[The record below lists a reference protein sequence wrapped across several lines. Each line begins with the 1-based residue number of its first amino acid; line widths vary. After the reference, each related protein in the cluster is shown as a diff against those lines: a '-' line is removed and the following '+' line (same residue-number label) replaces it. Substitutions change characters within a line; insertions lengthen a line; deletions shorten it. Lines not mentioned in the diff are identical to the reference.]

1 MTDFDFK
8 AQFIAVL
15 PSTPPELDLDFA
27 EFIAFNPSD
36 LAGMPAEEAG
46 FLLKQGLR
54 RDAPPFLSFE
64 AYSAPEIVR
73 RLTIF
78 GIADHYYPL
87 GHTGSGDVLV
97 LDQET
102 REIVYFNHD
111 ADNARVFINSTLLQ
125 FARCLCIFQA
135 HLRDATLEHCLAN
148 IQQVDP
154 AAAEPG
160 TMWADEVNAEL
171 G

>member
-46 FLLKQGLR
+46 FLLKHGLP

-78 GIADHYYPL
+78 GIAEHYYPL
-87 GHTGSGDVLV
+87 GHTGSGDVLA
-97 LDQET
+97 LDQKT
-102 REIVYFNHD
+102 CEIVYFNHD
-111 ADNARVFINSTLLQ
+111 ADNTRVFINSTLIQ
-125 FARCLCIFQA
+125 FACCLRIFQA
-135 HLRDATLEHCLAN
+135 HLRDDTMEHCLAN
-148 IQQVDP
+148 IRHVDP

-160 TMWADEVNAEL
+160 TMWVDEVDAEL

>member
-15 PSTPPELDLDFA
+15 PSMPPELDLNFD

-36 LAGMPAEEAG
+36 VACIPVQEAE
-46 FLLKQGLR
+46 FLLKHGLP
-54 RDAPPFLSFE
+54 RDAAPFLSFE
-64 AYSAPEIVR
+64 GYSAEEIVR

-78 GIADHYYPL
+78 GIAERYYPL
-87 GHTGSGDVLV
+87 GHTGSGDVLA
-97 LDQET
+97 LDRET

-111 ADNARVFINSTLLQ
+111 ADSARVFINSTLIQ

-135 HLRDATLEHCLAN
+135 HLRDDTMEHCLAN
-148 IQQVDP
+148 IRHVDP

-160 TMWADEVNAEL
+160 TMWADEVDAEL